1 MYAHHAESLQ
11 NMIDYF
17 SGREEII
24 ALVFG
29 GSVAKGCERPDS
41 DLDAMVVVTD
51 EYYAQR
57 EKENRVTET
66 ISGYCTYEGG
76 YFDVKYMTKAFIA
89 AAADH
94 ASEPTRN
101 SFIGARVLFSRD
113 PEIPGI
119 VARIPVFQKQERADK
134 ELSFFANLMLNYH
147 YFWKACEPDGYMR
160 LHVAGQIV
168 YSIYRMILQE
178 NEILFPCNRRLEE
191 FVENAPKKAG
201 KHRLPVPGV
210 LPRAVRRAVRRR
222 LSGVHRLDELR
233 HENGLQRP
241 ALPLF
246 ARLRAVVE
254 RPAPARGRI
263 LMDAGR
269 TNANPSPWSSRLC

>member
-191 FVENAPKKAG
+191 TVEAAPHKPEHIVELGRKAADTLADEDLEAFA
-201 KHRLPVPGV
+201 KAYFDWTTWQFPTEHSVILARYVEDFEQWWYQ
-210 LPRAVRRAVRRR
+210 PR
-222 LSGVHRLDELR
+222 
-233 HENGLQRP
+233 
-241 ALPLF
+241 PL
-246 ARLRAVVE
+246 VGE
-254 RPAPARGRI
+254 
-263 LMDAGR
+263 
-269 TNANPSPWSSRLC
+269 W

>member
-76 YFDVKYMTKAFIA
+76 YFMST
-89 AAADH
+89 
-94 ASEPTRN
+94 E
-101 SFIGARVLFSRD
+101 
-113 PEIPGI
+113 
-119 VARIPVFQKQERADK
+119 
-134 ELSFFANLMLNYH
+134 
-147 YFWKACEPDGYMR
+147 
-160 LHVAGQIV
+160 
-168 YSIYRMILQE
+168 
-178 NEILFPCNRRLEE
+178 
-191 FVENAPKKAG
+191 
-201 KHRLPVPGV
+201 
-210 LPRAVRRAVRRR
+210 
-222 LSGVHRLDELR
+222 
-233 HENGLQRP
+233 
-241 ALPLF
+241 
-246 ARLRAVVE
+246 
-254 RPAPARGRI
+254 
-263 LMDAGR
+263 
-269 TNANPSPWSSRLC
+269 

>member
-134 ELSFFANLMLNYH
+134 ELSFFANLMDAQLPL
-147 YFWKACEPDGYMR
+147 FLEGLRTGR
-160 LHVAGQIV
+160 LHAPARGRADRLQHLPDDPAGKRDPVPVQPPPRGV
-168 YSIYRMILQE
+168 RGE
-178 NEILFPCNRRLEE
+178 RAE
-191 FVENAPKKAG
+191 KAG

-222 LSGVHRLDELR
+222 LSGVHRLDEL
-233 HENGLQRP
+233 
-241 ALPLF
+241 
-246 ARLRAVVE
+246 
-254 RPAPARGRI
+254 
-263 LMDAGR
+263 
-269 TNANPSPWSSRLC
+269 

>member
-160 LHVAGQIV
+160 LHVAGQVV

-191 FVENAPKKAG
+191 FVENAPKKPENIVSLCRAFCREQSDTLCDAVYQAFIG
-201 KHRLPVPGV
+201 WTSFDTKTDYNALLSRYSLDYEQWWNVPRPHV
-210 LPRAVRRAVRRR
+210 
-222 LSGVHRLDELR
+222 DEY
-233 HENGLQRP
+233 
-241 ALPLF
+241 
-246 ARLRAVVE
+246 
-254 RPAPARGRI
+254 
-263 LMDAGR
+263 
-269 TNANPSPWSSRLC
+269 

>member
-134 ELSFFANLMLNYH
+134 ELSFFANLML
-147 YFWKACEPDGYMR
+147 
-160 LHVAGQIV
+160 
-168 YSIYRMILQE
+168 ILE
-178 NEILFPCNRRLEE
+178 
-191 FVENAPKKAG
+191 
-201 KHRLPVPGV
+201 
-210 LPRAVRRAVRRR
+210 
-222 LSGVHRLDELR
+222 
-233 HENGLQRP
+233 GL
-241 ALPLF
+241 
-246 ARLRAVVE
+246 
-254 RPAPARGRI
+254 
-263 LMDAGR
+263 
-269 TNANPSPWSSRLC
+269 